1 MEPSS
6 TRTETELEQFRQQWR
21 EEVSA
26 RNKKPTSS
34 NEAIKAQEKAA
45 QPVKKRP
52 VQAATASTAKRKDVD
67 YSEELEP
74 RAYHDLPDKED
85 QLKLSVEGQAHDR
98 NDAFREPESALEH
111 YERAVERE
119 TQGNLGESMKHYRIA
134 FKVRPSPRKSQ
145 QLCCEIY
152 TLATDMT
159 GGNSAKVTSYSSTM
173 LSIKLTNASTFR
185 IRLLS
190 SLNSRKTI
198 YPG

>member
-6 TRTETELEQFRQQWR
+6 TRTEAELEQFRQQWR

-34 NEAIKAQEKAA
+34 REAIKAQDKAA
-45 QPVKKRP
+45 QPARQRP

-85 QLKLSVEGQAHDR
+85 QLKLGVEGQAHDR

-134 FKVRPSPRKSQ
+134 FKVRPSPRKTQ
-145 QLCCEIY
+145 QLCCELC
-152 TLATDMT
+152 TLAADTT
-159 GGNSAKVTSYSSTM
+159 EKNSAKVTSYSSMMPST
-173 LSIKLTNASTFR
+173 KLTNANTFR
-185 IRLLS
+185 IRLLL
-190 SLNSRKTI
+190 SLSSRKTI
-198 YPG
+198 HPR